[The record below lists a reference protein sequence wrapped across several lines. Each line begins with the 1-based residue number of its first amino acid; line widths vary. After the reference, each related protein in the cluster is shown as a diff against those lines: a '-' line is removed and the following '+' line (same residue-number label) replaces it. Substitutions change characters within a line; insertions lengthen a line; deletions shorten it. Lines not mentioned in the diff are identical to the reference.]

1 MNFQLTSDYIQHY
14 CTLTLLQ
21 ICFAKL
27 LIEKKKPSVMLETG
41 LCSRKGIQYLHFFSN
56 RYYFACDAV
65 YSLTYFLNQEQTV
78 EVTLIT
84 DFQILCS
91 TASVR
96 QK

>member
-1 MNFQLTSDYIQHY
+1 
-14 CTLTLLQ
+14 
-21 ICFAKL
+21 
-27 LIEKKKPSVMLETG
+27 MLETG

-84 DFQILCS
+84 DFQIVLQVS
-91 TASVR
+91 DRNSHLVQMGIVFSVYLVSGTSR
-96 QK
+96 SGEKTSGRSVG